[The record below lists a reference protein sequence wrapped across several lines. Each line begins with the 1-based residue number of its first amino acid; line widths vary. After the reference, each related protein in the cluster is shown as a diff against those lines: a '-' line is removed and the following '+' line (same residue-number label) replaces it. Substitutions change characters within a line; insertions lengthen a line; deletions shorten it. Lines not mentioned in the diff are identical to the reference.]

1 MAERSNLPA
10 PYESPWRQLGRAAAA
25 VLASLRLDLRF
36 AWRQNRQGN
45 LPTPSWWPRAIA
57 SLFWPL
63 VLSAAVALMVGL
75 GSLAIQARSM
85 PPDATAGAPTAV
97 APAVEPPA
105 VEPPAVAS
113 DQVPT
118 AVPQRTAPQALE
130 QEPAAIS
137 QPDPLLERFNQ
148 AAASHWVMAARTEA
162 DQGLLLLELDAAF
175 CRLSLS
181 ERQQQSAIWLEQ
193 SRTQGYD
200 HLELRRSDGRRC
212 ICAGESR

>member
-1 MAERSNLPA
+1 
-10 PYESPWRQLGRAAAA
+10 
-25 VLASLRLDLRF
+25 
-36 AWRQNRQGN
+36 
-45 LPTPSWWPRAIA
+45 
-57 SLFWPL
+57 
-63 VLSAAVALMVGL
+63 
-75 GSLAIQARSM
+75 
-85 PPDATAGAPTAV
+85 
-97 APAVEPPA
+97 
-105 VEPPAVAS
+105 VAS

-200 HLELRRSDGRRC
+200 HLELRRSDGRLLGYQARGGSGM
-212 ICAGESR
+212 ILLDPKVFP